1 VLLKGERAML
11 KKTSSVYDSVGIR
24 LQLEPVIKNPVDKT
38 ATAREN
44 HGALVQPG
52 KLASQP
58 SSDGTYSA
66 RDGGYTKIKDSH
78 EKSGR
83 GTGIKRMLV
92 VDSSAPVFFAYRVQF
107 ERQGVI
113 IDACETYKE
122 AIELLNLRNNYDVAL
137 IDVCQSE
144 VCGENNL
151 ELTSILRERRAD
163 VKIILLTGSSNGDAK
178 KKAEDAAASFYFEK
192 PVLSSTIFWALKKLG
207 IIK

>member
-11 KKTSSVYDSVGIR
+11 KKPSSVYNSVGIR
-24 LQLEPVIKNPVDKT
+24 LQLEPVTQNSEDKT

-52 KLASQP
+52 KFAGQP
-58 SSDGTYSA
+58 GSDGTYSA
-66 RDGGYTKIKDSH
+66 KDGGYTKLKDSH
-78 EKSGR
+78 KKSGR

-92 VDSSAPVFFAYRVQF
+92 VDSSAPVFFAYRIQF

-122 AIELLNLRNNYDVAL
+122 AIELLKIRSSYDVAL
-137 IDVCQSE
+137 IDVCQSG
-144 VCGENNL
+144 VCGEYNL
-151 ELTSILRERRAD
+151 ELTSILRERQPD
-163 VKIILLTGSSNGDAK
+163 VKIILMTGSSNGDAK